1 MPAIIFF
8 KVMLLLILID
18 PVSDL
23 LKIPRS
29 KFAPAKV
36 ISKEHNM
43 GRGHRGVSNL
53 STSLIQVYQ
62 MDFEFE
68 DRKAVTLA
76 VSAKMYNSLSF
87 GSKGV
92 LEYINGR
99 CRKFHVNKTL
109 AEIVNPD
116 KKPRDFREGF
126 KKNTNK

>member
-36 ISKEHNM
+36 ISKER
-43 GRGHRGVSNL
+43 RGGSASR
-53 STSLIQVYQ
+53 IQVYQ
-62 MDFEFE
+62 MVFEFE

-76 VSAKMYNSLSF
+76 VSAKTYDSLSF

-92 LEYINGR
+92 LEYIDGR

-126 KKNTNK
+126 KKIK